1 MKHVMRILKGKDL
14 EPDYFVVTPQQPTG
28 VLLAHNIDQVEAI
41 DDGKWIEI
49 STEDGLKHLVRPDDR
64 VLVVF

>member
-1 MKHVMRILKGKDL
+1 MKQVMRILKGKDL

-49 STEDGLKHLVRPDDR
+49 TTEDGRKHVVNPNDR
-64 VLVVF
+64 LLILF